1 MRATYGGAVAVGAIG
16 LAFSVALSQTACQA
30 PASKTSIATTEAIA
44 YLEGHSLFT
53 AHCAPCHGATG
64 GGRGPAAIALSV
76 APRDFLHERIRYV
89 STLNGV
95 PTEEDLIQSIR
106 YGRRFGEMPANPQL
120 TDEEIRTLTQ
130 YITEIQRLG
139 WLDVLREEFA
149 DDEDTSPDEI
159 EEISHIRVRP
169 REPIHVVRPNRKFQ
183 RDLDTGRELYVANCA
198 ACHGLR
204 GRGDGL
210 EKPLDEQGK
219 PISVRDLTSGEFRG
233 GTKVKE
239 IFKRIRCGVPGTPM
253 SAAFALSE
261 EEVWQLVY
269 YVRHLAGRK

>member
-1 MRATYGGAVAVGAIG
+1 MRATYGGAMVVGTIG
-16 LAFSVALSQTACQA
+16 LAFSVTLSQTACRT
-30 PASKTSIATTEAIA
+30 PASTKSTAAMEAIVS
-44 YLEGHSLFT
+44 LEAHSLFT

-76 APRDFLHERIRYV
+76 TPRDFWHERFRYV

-120 TDEEIRTLTQ
+120 TDAELRALAQ
-130 YITEIQRLG
+130 YIREIQRLG

-149 DDEDTSPDEI
+149 DDEDSSPDEL

-169 REPIHVVRPNRKFQ
+169 RDPIYVGRPERGFQ
-183 RDLDTGRELYVANCA
+183 RDLDTGRELYAENCA
-198 ACHGLR
+198 SCHGQT
-204 GRGDGL
+204 GSGDGL
-210 EKPLDEQGK
+210 DKPLDEQGK

-233 GTKVKE
+233 GTKVEE

-253 SAAFALSE
+253 SAAVALTDA
-261 EEVWQLVY
+261 EVWQLVY
-269 YVRHLAGRK
+269 YVRHLAGRM